1 MSGYR
6 EHFGRQLVPI
16 RGDHHI
22 GRREGTP
29 KKKDRKSKR
38 RRKKRR

>member
-1 MSGYR
+1 MSG
-6 EHFGRQLVPI
+6 HLLHIGKQLVPI
-16 RGDHHI
+16 RGDNQI
-22 GRREGTP
+22 GRRKGTP